1 MPTTIQIDKETLEML
16 KTIREQTHSSS
27 YNEVINKMIKQK
39 NKISMYGALGKKSM
53 KQILKGLRDEND
65 RF

>member
-16 KTIREQTHSSS
+16 KTIREQTHSS